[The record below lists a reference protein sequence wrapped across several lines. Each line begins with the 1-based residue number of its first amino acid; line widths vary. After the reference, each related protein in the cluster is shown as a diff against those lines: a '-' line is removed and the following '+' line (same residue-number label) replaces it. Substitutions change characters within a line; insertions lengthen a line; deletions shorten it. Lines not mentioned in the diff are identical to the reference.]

1 MIIAS
6 YGITLSL
13 NIGINS
19 QQYNSRGET
28 TMSSGLKDI
37 WLENFKSYRVL
48 QRINA
53 SDMSILLGANS
64 SGKSSVLQALLLIK
78 QTVECNS
85 ADINLLMSG
94 KYVYLGG
101 FQDILYDPSNLNV
114 RIGVTLG
121 SQIEH
126 DGSADKQIFWTFTKS
141 DNNEKIILKGIE
153 ITFNGEK
160 IEFLFESDLLYTIV
174 VSGNSTPWLTKI
186 QNLKMDSY
194 YAKFESNL
202 NAIYCSF
209 LNNLI
214 TEITGT
220 AKIETLR
227 KDRMVSYYGEN
238 SFYYILLNQSRKNKS
253 IADPSNDENLD
264 ISTVDATVDSIL
276 SLIAQFRQSQLPSSS
291 FLNEVVPDGMKKMI
305 IARAVIEYI
314 KRDNNFDSIKK
325 IVSQY
330 AKELEDYN
338 RVPDSDKEYMVEQIM
353 LDQAQDSTK
362 AEDPYYDKLAEAL
375 TTYNG
380 FMSDV
385 IDKLFYLGPIREKPQ
400 GLYNI
405 GFESIPKYVGVTG
418 AYFASV
424 LLNEKDKSHRYVIP
438 DGVEETELLSA
449 VDLWAN
455 HLNIASQIDV
465 NKDVSFGYSVSIHNT
480 QNKEASIMNVG
491 IGTSQV
497 LPVLICGLV
506 SEPGETLLF
515 EQPELHL
522 HPFSQS
528 RLADFFVALALNGRK
543 IIVETHSEY
552 MILRLRYHVLS
563 GHIKPNQIAVN
574 FFENHDGT
582 TVKEGKLDVY
592 GNLQYPSDFKDET
605 QKLLDEL
612 LNAAM
617 KKGHTYGKKHS
628 D

>member
-1 MIIAS
+1 
-6 YGITLSL
+6 
-13 NIGINS
+13 
-19 QQYNSRGET
+19 
-28 TMSSGLKDI
+28 MSSVLKDI
-37 WLENFKSYRVL
+37 WLENFKSYRTL
-48 QRINA
+48 QRINV
-53 SDMSILLGANS
+53 SDLSILLGANS

-101 FQDILYDPSNLNV
+101 FQDILYDSSNLNV
-114 RIGVTLG
+114 RIGVTIGTQLD
-121 SQIEH
+121 Q
-126 DGSADKQIFWTFTKS
+126 DDSADKKIFWTFTKS
-141 DNNEKIILKGIE
+141 GDNEKIILKEIE
-153 ITFNGEK
+153 ISFNNE
-160 IEFLFESDLLYTIV
+160 IINFLFETDLLYAIV
-174 VSGNSTPWLTKI
+174 VNKKSTPWLTKI
-186 QNLKMDSY
+186 QNLKIDSY
-194 YAKFESNL
+194 YAKYESNL

-209 LNNLI
+209 LNNII
-214 TEITGT
+214 TELSGT
-220 AKIETLR
+220 TKIETLR

-238 SFYYILLNQSRKNKS
+238 NFYYILLNRSRKNKV
-253 IADPSNDENLD
+253 IAKPSNDDNLD
-264 ISTVDATVDSIL
+264 YPAIDATVDSIL
-276 SLIAQFRQSQLPSSS
+276 SLITRFRQSQLPSSS
-291 FLNEVVPDGMKKMI
+291 FLNEVFPDGIKKMI
-305 IARAVIEYI
+305 ITGAVVEYI
-314 KRDNNFDSIKK
+314 KRDNNFDTIKK

-330 AKELEDYN
+330 SKELEDYTHAP
-338 RVPDSDKEYMVEQIM
+338 VVEKEYIIERIT
-353 LDQAQDSTK
+353 LDQAQDSAK

-375 TTYNG
+375 TTYNW
-380 FMSDV
+380 FMSEI
-385 IDKLFYLGPIREKPQ
+385 IDKIFYLGPIREKPQ

-424 LLNEKDKSHRYVIP
+424 LLNEKEKRRSYVVP

-497 LPVLICGLV
+497 IPVLICGLV

-563 GHIKPNQIAVN
+563 NHIKPNQITVN
-574 FFENHDGT
+574 FFENNDGT
-582 TVKEGKLDVY
+582 EVHKGTIDDY
-592 GNLQYPSDFKDET
+592 GNIEYPRDFKDET

-612 LNAAM
+612 LNAARNKR
-617 KKGHTYGKKHS
+617 KKS
-628 D
+628 

>member
-1 MIIAS
+1 
-6 YGITLSL
+6 
-13 NIGINS
+13 
-19 QQYNSRGET
+19 
-28 TMSSGLKDI
+28 MSSVLKDI
-37 WLENFKSYRVL
+37 WLENFKSYRTL
-48 QRINA
+48 QRINV
-53 SDMSILLGANS
+53 SNMSILLGANS

-101 FQDILYDPSNLNV
+101 LQDILYDSRDLNV
-114 RIGVTLG
+114 RIGVTIG
-121 SQIEH
+121 SQLEH
-126 DGSADKQIFWTFTKS
+126 DGSAEKQIFWKFTKS
-141 DNNEKIILKGIE
+141 NDNEKVILKEIE
-153 ITFNGEK
+153 ILFNSEK

-174 VSGNSTPWLTKI
+174 VNGNSTPWLTKI
-186 QNLKMDSY
+186 QNLKMNSY
-194 YAKFESNL
+194 YAKYEDNL
-202 NAIYCSF
+202 NAIFCSF
-209 LNNLI
+209 LNNII
-214 TEITGT
+214 TELTGT

-227 KDRMVSYYGEN
+227 KDRMVSCYGEN
-238 SFYYILLNQSRKNKS
+238 NFYFILLNQLRENIS
-253 IADPSNDENLD
+253 DLSNEDNLD
-264 ISTVDATVDSIL
+264 SSAIEKAVNSIIY
-276 SLIAQFRQSQLPSSS
+276 LINQFRELQLPSSS
-291 FLNEVVPDGMKKMI
+291 FLNEVVPDEMKKI
-305 IARAVIEYI
+305 IIRNAVIEYI
-314 KRDNNFDSIKK
+314 KKDNNFDSINM
-325 IVSQY
+325 IVSDY
-330 AKELEDYN
+330 SEKLEKYNLELEA
-338 RVPDSDKEYMVEQIM
+338 DKKYKLEQIM
-353 LDQAQDSTK
+353 LDQAQDSAK
-362 AEDPYYDKLAEAL
+362 AENPYYDKLAEAI

-380 FMSDV
+380 FIYDI
-385 IDKLFYLGPIREKPQ
+385 IDKIFYLGPIREKPQ

-424 LLNEKDKSHRYVIP
+424 LLNKKDKRQNYVVP

-506 SEPGETLLF
+506 SERGETLLF

-552 MILRLRYHVLS
+552 LILRLRYHVLS

-574 FFENHDGT
+574 FFENNDGT
-582 TVKEGKLDVY
+582 MVKEGKLDVY
-592 GNLQYPSDFKDET
+592 GNLQYPGDFKDET

-612 LNAAM
+612 INAAM
-617 KKGHTYGKKHS
+617 KKGQAYGKKHS
-628 D
+628 N